1 MRLLLDTHT
10 LIWYYETHPK
20 MSPAALAL
28 LDDPANE
35 KLVSAASYWEIAIKL
50 GTGKLALSEP
60 FPDYIQHAVFDNGF
74 VVLPVEPRH
83 CEPLVTL
90 PRHHNDPFDRLM
102 ISQAVVEGISIV
114 GTDTAFDPYPVQRL
128 W

>member
-1 MRLLLDTHT
+1 MRILLDTHT
-10 LIWYYETHPK
+10 LIWAYTNDPK
-20 MSPAALAL
+20 LSATAANLILSPS
-28 LDDPANE
+28 NE
-35 KLVSAASYWEIAIKL
+35 CVISPASYWEMAIKL
-50 GTGKLALSEP
+50 GTGKLTLSEP
-60 FPDYIQHAVFDNGF
+60 FPDFIQHAVFDNGF

-90 PRHHNDPFDRLM
+90 PRHHNDPFDRLI

>member
-1 MRLLLDTHT
+1 VRLLLDTHT
-10 LIWYYETHPK
+10 LIWAYTNDPK
-20 MSPAALAL
+20 LSATAASLIL
-28 LDDPANE
+28 DPANDCV
-35 KLVSAASYWEIAIKL
+35 VSPASYWEMAIKL
-50 GTGKLALSEP
+50 GTGKLTLTEP
-60 FPDYIQHAVFDNGF
+60 FPDFIQHAVFDNGF

-90 PRHHNDPFDRLM
+90 PRHHNDPFDRLI

-114 GTDTAFDPYPVQRL
+114 GTDAAFDPYPVMRL